1 MKLEELIKTVQKID
15 LLSNTVSKQKLAG
28 GNPSPFKGRGIVFD
42 SIRKYEAGDDIRNIN
57 WKVTARFIDTY
68 VNTYHEDKVRRIWI
82 LIDVS
87 GSSFLGTERRCKL
100 DLEIE
105 IAATLAYSAIRKNDS
120 VGVIFFSDK
129 IERLIMPI
137 SGMSGF
143 WHIAKALV
151 ECKPCDGNTSLNVA
165 LNFLMKMNC
174 SSSLVF
180 IVSDFM
186 TSGYERACATF
197 AQQNDILTVRVHDK
211 IEYNIPKI
219 GWVKLRD
226 IESGKEKWIN
236 ASSDRF
242 NEIQKKN
249 NMQEFENYT
258 KFLNTYGI
266 RNIDLGTE
274 ENIIEKLSFLMT

>member
-87 GSSFLGTERRCKL
+87 GSSFLGTERRSKL

-105 IAATLAYSAIRKNDS
+105 VAATLAYSAIRKNDS

-151 ECKPCDGNTSLNVA
+151 ECKPCDGTTSLDVA

-197 AQQNDILTVRVHDK
+197 AQQNDILTIRVHDK

-236 ASSDRF
+236 TSSDRF
-242 NEIQKKN
+242 NEIHKKN

-258 KFLNTYGI
+258 KFLNAYGI